1 MANWCF
7 NKIKISGD
15 KEDLKNISQIINK
28 LQKNNDSEIGLMESL
43 VGREPNITDEEYN
56 NDGWHEANLN
66 YWGVEWDIDFSDLIF
81 IDKKKFI
88 LLEFETAWGYPKGF
102 CEILSKNYKVNVT
115 IKYYEPGNIFC
126 GIFEL
131 NELGK
136 IIKDISYDNILEGL
150 YNYGKLEFW
159 DHIENL
165 IEDER
170 IVILEKDDAE
180 NFINENLSFLT
191 LSEIKKMKNLIIKLT
206 NTENERTNTK

>member
-43 VGREPNITDEEYN
+43 VGREPNITEEEYN
-56 NDGWHEANLN
+56 NDGWYEANLN
-66 YWGVEWDIDFSDLIF
+66 YWGVKWDIEFSELVFMDNK
-81 IDKKKFI
+81 DFI
-88 LLEFETAWGYPKGF
+88 LLEFETACGYPKGF

-136 IIKDISYDNILEGL
+136 IINDISYDNILEGL

-191 LSEIKKMKNLIIKLT
+191 IGDKNKFKKIVS
-206 NTENERTNTK
+206 

>member
-7 NKIKISGD
+7 NKVKISGE
-15 KEDLKNISQIINK
+15 EDSLKKISQIIKQK
-28 LQKNNDSEIGLMESL
+28 LNDNEIGLMESL
-43 VGREPNITDEEYN
+43 VGREPNITEEEYN
-56 NDGWHEANLN
+56 NDGWYEANLN
-66 YWGVEWDIDFSDLIF
+66 YWGVKWDIEFSELVF
-81 IDKKKFI
+81 IDNKDFI
-88 LLEFETAWGYPKGF
+88 LLEFETVWGYPKGF

-191 LSEIKKMKNLIIKLT
+191 LSEIKKIKNLIIKLT